1 MNYLLDTCTLIDISR
16 GENKAVAERFLNV
29 SKNNKIVIPQY
40 VMYEFLCGL
49 KVKNAKLQYIEFIEL
64 YKRTAKFNISDFT
77 IAEASADI
85 YAYCRKKGLPTASI
99 DILIA
104 AYSLLSD
111 SILVTSNEKHFS
123 GISGLKIENWRN
135 YEYEKE

>member
-16 GENKAVAERFLNV
+16 GIQTSVCKRFIEV

-40 VMYEFLCGL
+40 VMYEFLCGI

-64 YKRTAKFNISDFT
+64 YKKTAKFNISDLA
-77 IAEASADI
+77 IAETSADI
-85 YAYCRKKGLPTASI
+85 YAYCRKKGLPAASI
-99 DILIA
+99 DIFIA
-104 AYSLLSD
+104 AYSLLTD

-123 GISGLKIENWRN
+123 GIGGLKIQNWRN
-135 YEYEKE
+135 E